1 MFSKYLKEFLDE
13 KAKLYEQ
20 ISFIGQDPI
29 GIPHEF
35 NRKEDI
41 EITSFLIATISWG
54 NRASIL
60 KSGRR
65 MLKLIECCRNENEK

>member
-1 MFSKYLKEFLDE
+1 MLSKYLKEFLDE

-20 ISFIGQDPI
+20 TSFIEKDPI
-29 GIPHEF
+29 GIPHKF
-35 NRKEDI
+35 NKKEDI

-60 KSGRR
+60 KSGVR
-65 MLKLIECCRNENEK
+65 MLELWVMTHFILC